1 MGFSAAQRARRAR
14 PPPLPARWPRVAG
27 REGGC
32 AETLRGEAAAG
43 PCEGGGSGAR
53 AAPARQVAGGEKGA
67 STSGCRV
74 APVLPQA
81 DGGRPPPWPGKCG
94 GAGGVSRAASGEGRG
109 RAGDRRGRLER
120 GRPGG
125 PGGLR
130 KGGRGRRAA
139 CRVYVCV
146 SVPPPRLR
154 GVPRAWPCPCS
165 SDRCRSRS
173 PAGVG
178 PGRRAVATVPGQ
190 GWVGPVLDTVGL
202 LRRTAREGMLN
213 RRRRLGLAR
222 HPRPA
227 SSFWSS
233 A

>member
-94 GAGGVSRAASGEGRG
+94 GAGGSRGQPQEK
-109 RAGDRRGRLER
+109 AG
-120 GRPGG
+120 
-125 PGGLR
+125 
-130 KGGRGRRAA
+130 GGRGTGEEGWSGGGRAA
-139 CRVYVCV
+139 
-146 SVPPPRLR
+146 R
-154 GVPRAWPCPCS
+154 G
-165 SDRCRSRS
+165 
-173 PAGVG
+173 G
-178 PGRRAVATVPGQ
+178 
-190 GWVGPVLDTVGL
+190 
-202 LRRTAREGMLN
+202 
-213 RRRRLGLAR
+213 
-222 HPRPA
+222 
-227 SSFWSS
+227 
-233 A
+233 